1 MLLAGENYNKE
12 AKLSEKP
19 FLHCKSWIRE
29 ENFCLRVNTKANL
42 QPKLKIKV
50 AQNTY
55 ERKLDEWSLSMK
67 TATKS
72 SFENLQKQ
80 LPFKE
85 IYVIYLEK
93 TVKFTAKLLVF
104 LKLQLSVKFIKLV
117 TNIRFSYK
125 HSIN

>member
-1 MLLAGENYNKE
+1 
-12 AKLSEKP
+12 
-19 FLHCKSWIRE
+19 
-29 ENFCLRVNTKANL
+29 
-42 QPKLKIKV
+42 
-50 AQNTY
+50 
-55 ERKLDEWSLSMK
+55 MK

-80 LPFKE
+80 LPFEE
-85 IYVIYLEK
+85 IYVIHLEK

-104 LKLQLSVKFIKLV
+104 LKLQLSVKFINLV